1 MQDDPRLDRC
11 AGAKNSQSTLIR
23 HRYCRTR
30 ERHCTGQSHQ
40 LPSRIHQGAGICRA
54 AQHAPDPA
62 VRGEGGPTLWHGAI
76 GGFCHLY
83 IGQEAVVVG
92 MQMALKDGDQ
102 VSAQAFVLMPT
113 LSPTVESGDLA
124 ECSNR
129 ISLA

>member
-1 MQDDPRLDRC
+1 ML
-11 AGAKNSQSTLIR
+11 LIR
-23 HRYCRTR
+23 RF
-30 ERHCTGQSHQ
+30 EGKAGQ
-40 LPSRIHQGAGICRA
+40 LYGM
-54 AQHAPDPA
+54 
-62 VRGEGGPTLWHGAI
+62 GAI